1 MEHLYHVGKIRSIGV
16 SNFDLI
22 DLRELLN
29 LTKVPVSVV
38 QNWFDPF
45 HQDENVREFC
55 AKHQIHYMGYSTL
68 GMLVI
73 LFIHWYVIH
82 ERLCANTRLY
92 ILYNIKY
99 FHFLVVNSSQLFLGS
114 QWTTYGGLESN
125 PVLNS
130 ASFFDI
136 ASHYEFV
143 VAQVILRLY

>member
-82 ERLCANTRLY
+82 AQTRDCISY
-92 ILYNIKY
+92 TTPNI
-99 FHFLVVNSSQLFLGS
+99 FTSWWLI
-114 QWTTYGGLESN
+114 
-125 PVLNS
+125 VLNY
-130 ASFFDI
+130 F
-136 ASHYEFV
+136 
-143 VAQVILRLY
+143 